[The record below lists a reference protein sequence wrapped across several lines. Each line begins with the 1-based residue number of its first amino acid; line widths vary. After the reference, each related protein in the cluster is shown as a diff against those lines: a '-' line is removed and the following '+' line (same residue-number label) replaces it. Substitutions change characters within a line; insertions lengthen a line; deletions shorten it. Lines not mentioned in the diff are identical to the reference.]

1 MNLNELFIELKNNKD
16 NNKIATSIIDEINN
30 RIETGE
36 LSFTNDQADE
46 IYLYMY
52 LCNKLEIKDTLNKL
66 INDEKFIKVLDS
78 TKIDGSVLPSLTNIC
93 DKPRKCLIKNS
104 KKLKESILKGKGLLS
119 AEDIL
124 ADLTSEEI
132 KLLRN
137 DLEIDNFLISHG
149 LSFDTLKEETIKRL
163 LSDSSIFSVYSI
175 YTINDFA
182 NSYPNKEELL
192 NNEVFFNIYLD
203 KLNDEYHY
211 DNKLFELLTVDQV
224 KEILEKSP
232 SIQVLLHLLKD
243 TKDEVQQLL
252 LNNKEIIEYLNNCV
266 DIEILVK
273 IPKNKLLKILKERKN
288 LLQGANLKLL
298 ETLNKKD
305 IQKLFQDNK
314 DFYEELLANISTQS
328 ENTLKFL
335 VNSLPDSYLKDLC
348 VNRIK
353 NFDLTNINK
362 LLKTENEEIRKTILK
377 NADLCTSIINSTTS
391 KTFGLLEELLKVG
404 RYTGEEVV
412 KIINNLTTI
421 NDSKTLKG
429 LIDIVPSSLRK
440 DLYNNDLVKNIIY
453 KEENYQLDNYALS
466 QLLNNITE
474 LKQQSARIIV
484 NVLNSSDTSFIEQVL
499 SDDDVLEKIFAN
511 QEATDEIINILTSR
525 NRLIP
530 FLKRKNIL
538 ENYPKENI
546 QNILN
551 NLSTADK
558 NNLCTN
564 DIIRKLVDNNEE
576 TFNLYKKLSNNN
588 RYILNTLNF
597 NFLNLP
603 NLSEVKLTNL
613 ELITKYPEL
622 QEDIVIINKSFNI
635 VPNFLNGLL
644 YNTNKLSFEKTISK
658 CLRIIRE
665 TTEGLNRKKYGNIS
679 KMLLNYNEE
688 LSKKDYK
695 ALVTYLLYLIPKYQK
710 EKGAIVE
717 RPCILDTP
725 NSFIEVIKYE
735 SNLEQKLTQL
745 IANCPLEEIKNYFI
759 MKHFKLTLEEASIML
774 NMYSVDRIDNTIY
787 RQEYEMLS
795 DLNKVIN
802 TDSESLREMDKQYY
816 TLSMY
821 DSFAIEK
828 QIKDMYGKIYNFEI
842 RSKTYSNQPFT
853 KTIYGKEVQ
862 IYNCPNDF
870 LFLISNVDIEKEF
883 EYTNSYFEAWHNTLN
898 KLPNGI
904 NTSLIANDNFVIKN
918 DIIFGFNGVL
928 DEGILKMSN
937 LNSCP
942 NCQNSTKER
951 YMTPRELIDNTRDI
965 NNTIV
970 IDRFAVRPNYNNS
983 NLPNIEPD
991 FILVDLKKLEDN
1003 QYLEMVSRAS
1013 EEFKS
1018 KRNKNGLPI
1027 IAYDIDKIS
1036 SNEASK
1042 IKSQINKYLK
1052 NYDMNMLHSILTK
1065 IENNYTAYRTTNA
1078 YIAEKFLLDNLLCII
1093 KERITKTNSIAELE
1107 YLEELF
1113 TKEYQKYN
1121 ALDKELSCNY
1131 SLKDLSTFI
1140 KERVTSLN
1148 RQ

>member
-36 LSFTNDQADE
+36 LSFTSDQADE

-232 SIQVLLHLLKD
+232 SLQILLHLLKD

-328 ENTLKFL
+328 ESTLKFL
-335 VNSLPDSYLKDLC
+335 INSLPDSYLKDLC

-353 NFDLTNINK
+353 NLDLTNINK
-362 LLKTENEEIRKTILK
+362 LLKTENEEIRKAILK

-499 SDDDVLEKIFAN
+499 SDDDVLEKIFTN
-511 QEATDEIINILTSR
+511 QEATDEIINILTAR

-530 FLKRKNIL
+530 LLKRKNIL
-538 ENYPKENI
+538 ANYPKENI
-546 QNILN
+546 QTILN

-695 ALVTYLLYLIPKYQK
+695 ALVTYLLYLIPRYQK
-710 EKGAIVE
+710 EKETIVE

-774 NMYSVDRIDNTIY
+774 NTYSIDRIDNTIY

>member
-1 MNLNELFIELKNNKD
+1 MNLEELFTELKNKKD
-16 NNKIATSIIDEINN
+16 NNKIATNIIVEINN
-30 RIETGE
+30 RIEAGE
-36 LSFTNDQADE
+36 FTFTNNQADE

-66 INDEKFIKVLDS
+66 INDKDFIKVLDS
-78 TKIDGSVLPSLTNIC
+78 TKIDGSILPSLTDIC

-124 ADLTSEEI
+124 ADLTTEEI
-132 KLLRN
+132 KLLRE

-163 LSDSSIFSVYSI
+163 LSDASIFSVYSI

-182 NSYPNKEELL
+182 NSYKNKEELL
-192 NNEVFFNIYLD
+192 DNEVFFDIYID

-211 DNKLFELLTVDQV
+211 DNKIFKLLTIDKV
-224 KEILEKSP
+224 KEILAKSP
-232 SIQVLLHLLKD
+232 SLHVLLHLLKD

-252 LNNKEIIEYLNNCV
+252 LNNKEIIDYLNNCV
-266 DIEILVK
+266 DVEILVK
-273 IPKNKLLKILKERKN
+273 IPKNKLLKLLKERKN
-288 LLQGANLKLL
+288 LLQGANLKVL
-298 ETLNKKD
+298 ETLNKKEL
-305 IQKLFQDNK
+305 QKLFQDNK
-314 DFYEELLANISTQS
+314 NLYEELLDSISTQA

-335 VNSLPDSYLKDLC
+335 INSLPDSYLKDLC
-348 VNRIK
+348 ENRIK
-353 NFDLTNINK
+353 NLDLTNINK
-362 LLKTENEEIRKTILK
+362 LLKTENEEIRKAILR
-377 NADLCTSIINSTTS
+377 NTELCTNIINSTTS

-412 KIINNLTTI
+412 KIINNLTTVK
-421 NDSKTLKG
+421 DSKTLNK
-429 LIDIVPSSLRK
+429 LIDIVPLSLRK
-440 DLYNNDLVKNIIY
+440 DLYSNSLIKDRIY
-453 KEENYQLDNYALS
+453 KEEDYELDNYAFS
-466 QLLNNITE
+466 QLLNNLTE
-474 LKQQSARIIV
+474 LKKQPARIIAT
-484 NVLNSSDTSFIEQVL
+484 VLNSSDITFIEQAL
-499 SDDDVLEKIFAN
+499 SDDSILEKIFSN
-511 QEATDEIINILTSR
+511 QEATDEIINILTASKK
-525 NRLIP
+525 LIP
-530 FLKRKNIL
+530 LLKRKNIL
-538 ENYPKENI
+538 ANYSKESI

-551 NLSTADK
+551 NLSLADK

-564 DIIRKLVDNNEE
+564 DIIRKLVDNNEDA
-576 TFNLYKKLSNNN
+576 FNLYKKLSNNN

-597 NFLNLP
+597 NFLSIP

-679 KMLLNYNEE
+679 KMLLTYNEE
-688 LSKKDYK
+688 LSKKEYK
-695 ALVTYLLYLIPKYQK
+695 TLVNYLLYLIPRYKR
-710 EKGAIVE
+710 EKGTIVE
-717 RPCILDTP
+717 RPIVIDTP
-725 NSFIEVIKYE
+725 NSFNEVLKYE
-735 SNLEQKLTQL
+735 NNFEQKLTQL
-745 IANCPLEEIKNYFI
+745 IANCPLEEIKNYFV

-774 NMYSVDRIDNTIY
+774 NMYSIDRIDNTIY

-795 DLNKVIN
+795 DLNKVMN
-802 TDSESLREMDKQYY
+802 TDSESLREMDEKYY

-821 DSFAIEK
+821 DSFVIEK

-853 KTIYGKEVQ
+853 KTIYGKEIQ

-870 LFLISNVDIEKEF
+870 LFLISNVDIKEEF

-904 NTSLIANDNFVIKN
+904 STSLIANDNFVIKE

-937 LNSCP
+937 LNSCV
-942 NCQNSTKER
+942 NCQNNTKEK
-951 YMTPRELIDNTRDI
+951 YMTPCELIDNTRDV

-983 NLPNIEPD
+983 NIPNIEPD
-991 FILVDLKKLEDN
+991 FILVDSKKLEDN
-1003 QYLEMVSRAS
+1003 QYLEMISRAS

-1052 NYDMNMLHSILTK
+1052 KYDMNMLHSILTK
-1065 IENNYTAYRTTNA
+1065 LENNYTAYRTTNA
-1078 YIAEKFLLDNLLCII
+1078 YVAEKFLLDNLLCII
-1093 KERITKTNSIAELE
+1093 KDRVTKTNSLAELE

-1113 TKEYQKYN
+1113 TREYQKYN

-1140 KERVTSLN
+1140 KEKVTSLN